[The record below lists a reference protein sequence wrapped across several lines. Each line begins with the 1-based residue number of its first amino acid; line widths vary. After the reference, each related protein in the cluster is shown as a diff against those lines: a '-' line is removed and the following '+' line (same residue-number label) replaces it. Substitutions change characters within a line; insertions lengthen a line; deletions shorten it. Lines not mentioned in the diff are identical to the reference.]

1 MNRERNSMK
10 TRSRSVRFGLPAALL
25 VVVGL
30 PLATTGSGASAT
42 PTRVAA
48 ASLPTLVLPATIAN
62 PPAAACATSYD
73 LYAERGTMAL
83 PAATPTTV
91 NVFGYSTTAAAVT
104 APGGPTLVACAG
116 TPVTINLYNGL
127 TASGTAPA
135 ETTSLLFQGQPMPP
149 DRVGIAPGA
158 TAKSY
163 TLNVAQPGT
172 YLYEAG
178 LTPNAQHQ
186 TAMGLY
192 GALVVRPASAGV
204 PVVGQAYG
212 ATTPFDDEAVVL
224 TSEIDPKLNNAA
236 NPAAFDMRTYTPTY
250 SLVNGDAYPNG
261 TLISTGP
268 GRHVLMR
275 YVNAGIL
282 SHSMGVL
289 GLNQTL
295 VANDGSPYLDA
306 RHVVAET
313 FGPGQT
319 TDVITTI
326 PAAATTGSKYAV
338 YDASLSLNNGS
349 TTGLGGM
356 LTFLQVG
363 ASTATGPT
371 SAISTV
377 ATAGAPVTSITGF
390 TGTVTSTTGTI
401 TEAHYYIDSPA
412 TPITVA
418 TTPTSG
424 TAFTVTFTSP
434 TTATGVHTIYLQA
447 SDANGLGAI
456 TQATATIP
464 APVVTDTTAPAVSGV
479 AVNPASTTGAAP
491 VTVTAQASDVATG
504 GHDIASAQ
512 YSIDGGALVAMTVT
526 KSGPGTANL
535 QASIPA
541 ATLGG
546 LAQGSHNVA
555 VQSTDAATPGNT
567 SALSAPVVLVID
579 RTAPTTS
586 GVSASKNPT
595 NGAIGFDVNTPAVRV
610 TATATDTQSNIGGAE
625 GFIDTVGAFGTG
637 FQFTPADGFFNAATE
652 VLRGDIPLTTIVQ
665 LSNGSHTISV
675 RSKDALGN
683 WGTTSSVALVV
694 DKAAPAITANGVTV
708 TPTPAVYGTT
718 ATLSVSAS
726 DSGMSGL
733 NGGQYW
739 FDSATPPANPTA
751 FTGSTSPLTATMSLG
766 TLSVGIHTVY
776 VRVND
781 AAGNVSA
788 VVSRT
793 FTVSVQAVNDTLALT
808 STATNTNAAQQT
820 NVAAPGLLFN
830 DLPNQAGRTIRIA
843 SAPVRTTGPGTATSF
858 TVTCQGGAGN
868 TGASPAILGN
878 TVCTNGA
885 YRFTLTPTGANPAAR
900 QASKRGT
907 YQFTY
912 TVTLSGVTSAPATV
926 TITVN

>member
-10 TRSRSVRFGLPAALL
+10 TRSRSVRFGLPVALL

-192 GALVVRPASAGV
+192 GALVVRPATAGV

-261 TLISTGP
+261 TPISTAP
-268 GRHVLMR
+268 GRKVLLR

-295 VANDGSPYLDA
+295 IANDGSPYLDA

-434 TTATGVHTIYLQA
+434 ITAPGVHTIYLQA

-479 AVNPASTTGAAP
+479 AVNPASTTGATP

-512 YSIDGGALVAMTVT
+512 YSIDAGALVAMTVT

-625 GFIDTVGAFGTG
+625 GFIDTVGAIGTG

-652 VLRGDIPLTTIVQ
+652 VLRVDIPLTTINK
-665 LSNGSHTISV
+665 LSDGSHTISV

-683 WGTTSSVALVV
+683 WE
-694 DKAAPAITANGVTV
+694 
-708 TPTPAVYGTT
+708 
-718 ATLSVSAS
+718 
-726 DSGMSGL
+726 
-733 NGGQYW
+733 
-739 FDSATPPANPTA
+739 
-751 FTGSTSPLTATMSLG
+751 
-766 TLSVGIHTVY
+766 
-776 VRVND
+776 
-781 AAGNVSA
+781 
-788 VVSRT
+788 
-793 FTVSVQAVNDTLALT
+793 
-808 STATNTNAAQQT
+808 
-820 NVAAPGLLFN
+820 
-830 DLPNQAGRTIRIA
+830 
-843 SAPVRTTGPGTATSF
+843 PGTAATLPKTVLLVDKTAPSLTNSRTSRVSSDAF
-858 TVTCQGGAGN
+858 
-868 TGASPAILGN
+868 
-878 TVCTNGA
+878 
-885 YRFTLTPTGANPAAR
+885 R
-900 QASKRGT
+900 
-907 YQFTY
+907 
-912 TVTLSGVTSAPATV
+912 LSTS
-926 TITVN
+926 

>member
-434 TTATGVHTIYLQA
+434 ITAPGVHTIYLQA

-625 GFIDTVGAFGTG
+625 GFIDTVGAIGTG

-652 VLRGDIPLTTIVQ
+652 VLRVDIPLTTINK
-665 LSNGSHTISV
+665 LSDGSHTISV

-683 WGTTSSVALVV
+683 WEPGTAATLPKTVLLV
-694 DKAAPAITANGVTV
+694 DKTAPSLTNITAS
-708 TPTPAVYGTT
+708 PTPAAVSFGAVGATT
-718 ATLSVSAS
+718 FTAGGAA
-726 DSGMSGL
+726 DAGSGL

-739 FDSATPPANPTA
+739 IDGSATPPAVTMP
-751 FTGSTSPLTATMSLG
+751 FTTTTTFAVTTSGLTGG
-766 TLSVGIHTVY
+766 THTVY
-776 VRVND
+776 ARVVD
-781 AAGNVSA
+781 AAGNYSA
-788 VVSRT
+788 VRSATLYV
-793 FTVSVQAVNDTLALT
+793 VQAVADT
-808 STATNTNAAQQT
+808 STVSANGNSGAQQV
-820 NVAAPGLLFN
+820 NVAAPGPLAN
-830 DLPNQAGRTIRIA
+830 DQPILVAGRAVKLITAVTRA
-843 SAPVRTTGPGTATSF
+843 AGGGTATYML
-858 TVTCQGGAGN
+858 TCVGGTPTTSTAVGLSSLCN
-868 TGASPAILGN
+868 TGA
-878 TVCTNGA
+878 
-885 YRFTLTPTGANPAAR
+885 YRLTLNAVGPNSNAR
-900 QASKRGT
+900 AASKRGT
-907 YQFTY
+907 YTFSY
-912 TVTLSGVTSAPATV
+912 AEVLNGVTSNTVTV
-926 TITVN
+926 TITVT

>member
-1 MNRERNSMK
+1 M
-10 TRSRSVRFGLPAALL
+10 TLP
-25 VVVGL
+25 
-30 PLATTGSGASAT
+30 GS
-42 PTRVAA
+42 
-48 ASLPTLVLPATIAN
+48 
-62 PPAAACATSYD
+62 
-73 LYAERGTMAL
+73 
-83 PAATPTTV
+83 TPTTV

-127 TASGTAPA
+127 TASGAAPA

-149 DRVGIAPGA
+149 DRTGIAPGA

-204 PVVGQAYG
+204 PVPGQAYG

-224 TSEIDPKLNNAA
+224 TSEIDPKLNNST
-236 NPAAFDMRTYTPTY
+236 NPATFDMRTYTPTY

-261 TLISTGP
+261 TPISTGP
-268 GRHVLMR
+268 GRKVLLR

-289 GLNQTL
+289 GLNQTFI
-295 VANDGSPYLDA
+295 ANDGSPYLDA
-306 RHVVAET
+306 RHGVAET

-326 PAAATTGSKYAV
+326 PAAATTGSKYAL

-377 ATAGAPVTSITGF
+377 ATVGAPVTSITGF

-401 TEAHYYIDSPA
+401 TQVHYYIDSLA

-424 TAFTVTFTSP
+424 IAFSETFTMP
-434 TTATGVHTIYLQA
+434 ITAPGVHTIYLQA

-464 APVVTDTTAPAVSGV
+464 APAVADTTAPTVSRV
-479 AVNPASTTGAAP
+479 AVNPASTTGATP

-504 GHDIASAQ
+504 GHDIATAQ

-541 ATLGG
+541 VTLGG
-546 LAQGSHNVA
+546 LAPGSHNVA
-555 VQSTDAATPGNT
+555 VQSTDAATPGNP

-579 RTAPTTS
+579 RTSPTTS

-625 GFIDTVGAFGTG
+625 GFIDTVGAIGTG
-637 FQFTPADGFFNAATE
+637 FVFSPADGFFDTKTE
-652 VLRGDIPLTTIVQ
+652 GLRVDIPLTTISK
-665 LSNGSHTISV
+665 LSEGNHTIYV
-675 RSKDALGN
+675 RSKDALGTWDTQAAASLAKVVLLVDKTAPTLASDTPN
-683 WGTTSSVALVV
+683 PATVSFGAPGTTTFTAVG
-694 DKAAPAITANGVTV
+694 AADG
-708 TPTPAVYGTT
+708 G
-718 ATLSVSAS
+718 
-726 DSGMSGL
+726 SGL

-739 FDSATPPANPTA
+739 IDGTATPAVTTA
-751 FTGSTSPLTATMSLG
+751 FAGTTFAVTTSGLSGG
-766 TLSVGIHTVY
+766 THTVY
-776 VRVND
+776 ARVVD
-781 AAGNVSA
+781 AAGNYSA
-788 VVSRT
+788 VRSATLYVVQSVADTQTATASTSANAQPINSAGAAGVLTNDQPTGVTGRTAKLITAVSKSGGNNVGT
-793 FTVSVQAVNDTLALT
+793 YVLSCVGG
-808 STATNTNAAQQT
+808 TATNSTTVGASSLCNSGSYRLTLSVPGTTPAAQR
-820 NVAAPGLLFN
+820 A
-830 DLPNQAGRTIRIA
+830 
-843 SAPVRTTGPGTATSF
+843 
-858 TVTCQGGAGN
+858 
-868 TGASPAILGN
+868 
-878 TVCTNGA
+878 
-885 YRFTLTPTGANPAAR
+885 AAR
-900 QASKRGT
+900 RGT
-907 YQFTY
+907 YTFTY
-912 TVTLSGVTSAPATV
+912 AEMLNSVTSNTVTV